1 MKLTRLAGLVGTLA
15 LLATRFVAAEPYEIN
30 VMIPLTGTAAFLGQ
44 GEQQTLGFAE
54 RLINN
59 TGGIAGR
66 PIKFLFEDDQSN
78 PQLAVQL
85 AGEIIA
91 KKPAIMFG
99 SSLVASC
106 RAIAPLMKDGPV
118 DYCFSPG
125 IHPDKGRFVYTSS
138 VSTTDTSDAL
148 LRFIRIKGWKRLAVM
163 FSTDATGQDA
173 ENGIK
178 ELLARSDNKDI
189 ELVAVAHFNTTD
201 VSVAA
206 QMETL
211 KAARPQCLIAWST
224 GTPIATIFRAM
235 LDAGLEL
242 PTVTTSAN
250 MTYQQMAQYAGFLP
264 KELYFSVAEWVVRD
278 AALMS
283 PAMAAKHA
291 EFYRFF
297 AEIGKKPDIS
307 SELAWDASMIATAA
321 LRARGD
327 KASAAELHDF
337 IAHLKDFPGVDG
349 VYDFERVPQRG
360 LDVSDSVVARWSP
373 DSKSFDV
380 VSKPGGSPLNP

>member
-1 MKLTRLAGLVGTLA
+1 MMLARVAGLVGVLA
-15 LLATRFVAAEPYEIN
+15 LLGTRVDAAEPYEID
-30 VMIPLTGTAAFLGQ
+30 VMIPLTGAAAFLGQ

-54 RLINN
+54 RLINS

-66 PIKFLFEDDQSN
+66 PIKFRFQDDQSN

-125 IHPDKGRFVYTSS
+125 IHPDKGSHVFTAS

-148 LRFIRIKGWKRLAVM
+148 LRFIRLKGWKRLAVM

-178 ELLARSDNKDI
+178 EMLARPDNTDI
-189 ELVAVAHFNTTD
+189 ELVATAHFNTTD

-211 KAARPQCLIAWST
+211 KAAKPQILIAWAT

-235 LDAGLEL
+235 SDSGLDL
-242 PTVTTSAN
+242 PIATSSAN
-250 MTYQQMAQYAGFLP
+250 MTYQQMAQYAAFLP
-264 KELYFSVAEWVVRD
+264 KELYFSAAEWVMRD
-278 AALMS
+278 ASLMT
-283 PAMAAKHA
+283 PAMAAKHD

-307 SELAWDASMIATAA
+307 SELAWDASMIVAA
-321 LRARGD
+321 GLRARGD
-327 KASAAELHDF
+327 TASATDLHDF
-337 IAHLKDFPGVDG
+337 IAHLKDFPGIDG

-360 LDVSDSVVARWSP
+360 LDVSDAVLARWSA
-373 DSKSFDV
+373 DAKSFDV
-380 VSKPGGSPLNP
+380 VSKPGGSPLGR